1 MVGKDPILSTD
12 QIVAI
17 TGFEKSNVNETIDW
31 LINASGSEAV
41 ARRFYARYLREL
53 ITGEGLMGLRGVG
66 VRYGWPLY
74 SNGFET
80 AGDIERSSRTELMQV
95 TGLKQRQIDRII
107 EIPGNREPNRF
118 IPEDTKLAR
127 KHLGD
132 IDIRRPEEPA
142 PGSKGPSEDSGNH
155 TVVQGDQSAV
165 EQADNSVAQSPGKQ
179 VRMAPELN
187 DMLGD
192 AYVAEDYVM
201 VIPDDASEPYP
212 NYVTE
217 LYESLQSH
225 RYCVKYLLQGIEDET
240 GSLANIGYQYALT
253 LGAIIG
259 YGRPDVRYTGLG
271 IQQKQRLNFNIQQ
284 YKNRFGDIIESRN
297 FFLMD
302 VIGADEDMPA
312 RYEGHLSQSVLR
324 SCVRPVIPG
333 TERPIPFLPDTKQ
346 ELLEA
351 MRLLGT
357 MPASPPL
364 PTDPGHD
371 HRRLPIASLYR
382 NIFRDLP
389 EKTLVDVRQL
399 DPRAPPMSGP
409 VADAAVLTDAEIDAR
424 LRESP
429 LTHQFRRV
437 KPPMDAP
444 YEGTFPVLA
453 MGRYDSS
460 DPAFTTIYRFATGQD
475 DTADEEFIRR
485 LQDMI
490 YRRVIDDSWSFNYI
504 TAVPGHEAGSTGGRL
519 NRVIE
524 RATEKTDI
532 IDAALL
538 RRMETVTPQKE
549 LGREEREAAAV
560 DPWASLEVRKLL
572 DGEWILLFDDI
583 CTSGSTMLGAAHLLE
598 EAGAGYVVGLALALR
613 HSRHD
618 EVIRSHDRGLSEIIS
633 GVGR

>member
-1 MVGKDPILSTD
+1 MVAKNPILSTD

-31 LINASGSEAV
+31 LINESGSEAV

-80 AGDIERSSRTELMQV
+80 IRDIERSSRTELMEV

-118 IPEDTKLAR
+118 IPEDTRLAR

-142 PGSKGPSEDSGNH
+142 PGSKHPSEDSVNH
-155 TVVQGDQSAV
+155 TADQAAT
-165 EQADNSVAQSPGKQ
+165 ERAENGVAQLPHD
-179 VRMAPELN
+179 RERRAPEIN
-187 DMLGD
+187 DTLGG
-192 AYVAEDYVM
+192 AYIAENYEM
-201 VIPDDASEPYP
+201 IIPDDAGVPYP

-225 RYCVKYLLQGIEDET
+225 RSCLNYLLQGIENQT
-240 GSLANIGYQYALT
+240 GSLTNIGYQYALT

-271 IQQKQRLNFNIQQ
+271 IQQEQRLEFNMQQ
-284 YKNRFGDIIESRN
+284 YRKRFGDIKQNRN
-297 FFLMD
+297 FHVLD
-302 VIGADEDMPA
+302 VIGAEEDIPA
-312 RYEGHLSQSVLR
+312 RYDGHLSQSVLR
-324 SCVRPVIPG
+324 SYVRPVMPG
-333 TERPIPFLPDTKQ
+333 TDRPIPFLPDTKQ

-382 NIFRDLP
+382 SVLGDLP
-389 EKTLVDVRQL
+389 EEALVDVRQL
-399 DPRAPPMSGP
+399 DPKAPTVSGP
-409 VADAAVLTDAEIDAR
+409 VAEAAVLTEAEIDAR

-444 YEGTFPVLA
+444 YEGRFPVLA

-460 DPAFTTIYRFATGQD
+460 DPAFSTIYRFATGQD

-485 LQDMI
+485 LQDMM
-490 YRRVIDDSWSFNYI
+490 YRRVVDDEWSFDLI
-504 TAVPGHEAGSTGGRL
+504 TAVPGHEGGSKGGRL

-538 RRMETVTPQKE
+538 RRTETVTPQKE

-560 DPWASLEVRKLL
+560 DPWASLEVLKLL
-572 DGEWILLFDDI
+572 DGERILLFDDI

-598 EAGAGYVVGLALALR
+598 EAGAGFVVGLALALR
-613 HSRHD
+613 GGMHD
-618 EVIRSHDRGLSEIIS
+618 EVIRSRDRGLSEIIS